1 MNQNISDAEWE
12 VMRVVWASGAI
23 KSHDIISILTE
34 KFAWSASTIKTL
46 ISRLVE
52 KKALGTSRQG
62 RAYIYEALI
71 DQDRMQELALS
82 TVLDKMCQ
90 RKHSKLL
97 MGLLEDVPMTLE
109 DIDVYCQ
116 LLERKKQTAVDQ
128 VACNCLPGQC
138 HCQRKETY

>member
-1 MNQNISDAEWE
+1 
-12 VMRVVWASGAI
+12 
-23 KSHDIISILTE
+23 
-34 KFAWSASTIKTL
+34 
-46 ISRLVE
+46 
-52 KKALGTSRQG
+52 GTSRQG

-138 HCQRKETY
+138 HCQKKETY